1 MSYVRRF
8 KYKEIDRFT
17 ILPEKLSKTIDK
29 YQHLGYFVEVFP
41 QIWQSAAGFYNTEY
55 VIKILK
61 VEEMEE

>member
-17 ILPEKLSKTIDK
+17 IDPDKLSETTDN

-41 QIWQSAAGFYNTEY
+41 QICKSMAGFYNTEY

-61 VEEMEE
+61 VEELSQ